1 MNKLPI
7 IEKGTPGG
15 MDFDRRTRDRST
27 FYLFGYFLFIAIF
40 FCILVSRLFQLT
52 VVKGVYYRSLSE
64 DNRIREIIIE
74 PERGKIID
82 RKGFVLV
89 DNQPADVNGS
99 GNRLISPRYYHDGE
113 VYGHVVGYR
122 QLADETV
129 VKDDDCLTK
138 ITSGDKV
145 GKKGIEKI
153 YECALR
159 GRHGSKL
166 VEVDAHGTYVRTINV
181 IPPENGSTIQLALDE
196 TLQKK
201 AYEVIKEKQA
211 VIVGLKPKTGEVLVM
226 ASSPSFNPQAFED
239 NTSSEIKSYF
249 TDKNKPMFNRALEG
263 TYPPGSTFKIV
274 MAAGALEDKT
284 IDDKTVYEDT
294 GTLKAGAQSFGN
306 WYYLEYGK
314 KEGEVDVVKA
324 LQRSNDIF
332 FYQIGGKMGPVAV
345 KSWAEKFGYG
355 NKTGT
360 GLDESAGTLPSPFW
374 KEDVLKEQWYTG
386 DTYNMAIGQGYI
398 LATPM
403 QVALSTSVIANDGEI
418 CKPKLIKNG
427 SELRTGLSDKDVSSE
442 CQKLSIS
449 KTTLDVLKEG
459 MVKACTPGGTG
470 WPLFHF
476 GVKNDKNQ
484 LTEITTA
491 CKTGTAESHGGNEK
505 PYAWFT
511 VYAPAKDPEI
521 ILTAMVENAGQGS
534 DEAGP
539 LAKEVLSAYFQRK
552 E

>member
-113 VYGHVVGYR
+113 TYGHVVGYR
-122 QLADETV
+122 QLADETD
-129 VKDDDCLTK
+129 VKDDDCFTK

-239 NTSSEIKSYF
+239 NISSEIKSYF

-294 GTLKAGAQSFGN
+294 GTLIAGAQSFGN

-314 KEGEVDVVKA
+314 KEGEVNVVKA

-418 CKPKLIKNG
+418 CKPKLIKN
-427 SELRTGLSDKDVSSE
+427 SSDVSSE

-449 KTTLDVLKEG
+449 KTTLDILKEG
-459 MVKACTPGGTG
+459 MVKACAPGGTG

-539 LAKEVLSAYFQRK
+539 LARDILKIFFERK